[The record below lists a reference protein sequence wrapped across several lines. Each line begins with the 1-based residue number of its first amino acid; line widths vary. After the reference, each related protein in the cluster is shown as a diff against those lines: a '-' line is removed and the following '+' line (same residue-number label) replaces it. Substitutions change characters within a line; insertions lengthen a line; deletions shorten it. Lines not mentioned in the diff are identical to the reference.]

1 MRRKGLKIAYDPKYA
16 VQMVEWFKNAPLYET
31 EVKEVYNKKCDK
43 FEETVLKNAV
53 PCPSFVRFADEN
65 GLPVEVFEI
74 WRNKYPDFAEAYHKA
89 KMFQE
94 DWLMN
99 AAGLGFYNSSM
110 SIMAL
115 KANHGWVEKQETR
128 AKTKAELKQVL
139 VRFVKDEEPN
149 NHKKELEIEENNSE
163 DSGDFCAADDDQIPD

>member
-1 MRRKGLKIAYDPKYA
+1 
-16 VQMVEWFKNAPLYET
+16 MVEWFKNAPLYES
-31 EVKEVYNKKCDK
+31 EVKEIYNKKCDR
-43 FEETVLKNAV
+43 FEEAVQKNAV

-74 WRNKYPDFAEAYHKA
+74 WRSKYPDFAEAYHKA

-94 DWLMN
+94 EWLMN

-115 KANHGWVEKQETR
+115 KANHGWVEKQEAR
-128 AKTKAELKQVL
+128 GKNAAELKQVL
-139 VRFVKDEEPN
+139 VRFVKDAAPDN
-149 NHKKELEIEENNSE
+149 RKKELKIGESDGE
-163 DSGDFCAADDDQIPD
+163 DSGDFCAADDDKIPD